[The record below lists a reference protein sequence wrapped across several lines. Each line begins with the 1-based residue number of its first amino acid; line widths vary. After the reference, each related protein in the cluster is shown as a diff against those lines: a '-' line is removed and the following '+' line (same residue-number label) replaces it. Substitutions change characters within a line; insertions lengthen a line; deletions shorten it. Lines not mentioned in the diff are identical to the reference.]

1 MPGSVTRRHAGCMAS
16 ISGFRTY
23 VLVNVVE
30 PLTRRPRPTDWPWL
44 AFCVPYGVAALALG
58 LGSGLFTPGLPRLWE
73 LAVIPPLLI
82 LYPSLIEES
91 VFRGLLLPASLA
103 ESSVRRQVGAVALST
118 GLFVAMHPLNHW
130 LIRLSD
136 TSAFT
141 DPVFLVIVTLLG
153 LTCAVQRLKTGSL
166 WLPIATHWATVVVWN
181 LFLGRDLSF

>member
-1 MPGSVTRRHAGCMAS
+1 MPRRVTRHHAGCMAS
-16 ISGFRTY
+16 NYRFRTY
-23 VLVNVVE
+23 VSANVIE
-30 PLTRRPRPTDWPWL
+30 PLRRRPGISDWPWL
-44 AFCVPYGVAALALG
+44 ALCLPYGAVALVLG
-58 LGSGLFTPGLPRLWE
+58 LGSGLFTPGVPRLWE
-73 LAVIPPLLI
+73 LLVIPPLVI

-91 VFRGLLLPASLA
+91 VFRGLLLPASLT
-103 ESSVRRQVGAVALST
+103 ESSVRRQVAAVALST
-118 GLFVAMHPLNHW
+118 ALFVAMHPLNHW
-130 LIRLSD
+130 LIGLSD